1 MKIQIIDFKENY
13 KQREESLL
21 AADLIV
27 YVCCTQKEIDE
38 LNEPVKIGYN
48 SYHHDYNLIHF
59 SEFFKLK
66 SINVTFNPHVDEN
79 ELLVCV
85 NNSDSNASK
94 ADGQCE
100 KNLSFSPIDSMKS
113 KSESESAKI
122 LKLPGSNE
130 TFFSHLFKDNEYMKV
145 KPEKKKIQYLFSKY
159 VSPFPANKLLKDMDR
174 NIKRKIKIV
183 MVNNRALFDRG
194 ANINYDEQP
203 CNEEYAYESNDDS
216 LMDDETQKEHTEP
229 LVNENA
235 TLIS

>member
-79 ELLVCV
+79 ELIVCV
-85 NNSDSNASK
+85 NNTWSQHHLIAAWLLQHLNA
-94 ADGQCE
+94 
-100 KNLSFSPIDSMKS
+100 
-113 KSESESAKI
+113 AKMI
-122 LKLPGSNE
+122 R
-130 TFFSHLFKDNEYMKV
+130 TY
-145 KPEKKKIQYLFSKY
+145 
-159 VSPFPANKLLKDMDR
+159 
-174 NIKRKIKIV
+174 
-183 MVNNRALFDRG
+183 
-194 ANINYDEQP
+194 
-203 CNEEYAYESNDDS
+203 
-216 LMDDETQKEHTEP
+216 
-229 LVNENA
+229 
-235 TLIS
+235 